1 MYESAGNVKVFEK
14 DQLYVTV
21 NDGKTGPYDATVYV
35 TENDNNTINFQLK
48 NFMLDKDGDI
58 MPVGNINVNNIP
70 VTKTD
75 GITNFADE
83 QTIQIEEG
91 DDPTV
96 PYWAGPM
103 LGDIPLKLSGCYSDE
118 HLYVTIDIPLS
129 EELQVYVELGKQR
142 CCHRHWRREGCCS
155 KG

>member
-1 MYESAGNVKVFEK
+1 
-14 DQLYVTV
+14 
-21 NDGKTGPYDATVYV
+21 
-35 TENDNNTINFQLK
+35 
-48 NFMLDKDGDI
+48 MLEQDGDS
-58 MPVGNINVNNIP
+58 MPVGNINVNKIP

-129 EELQVYVELGKQR
+129 EELQVYVELGNQGDVTAVTSVKVSKKNAASGVIYDLNGRKVNEMQR
-142 CCHRHWRREGCCS
+142 GRFYIVDG
-155 KG
+155 KIVMN